1 MRGTELG
8 GGKRGALAK
17 GGPRRD
23 FGSSRPEGG
32 RYGQPSAPAG
42 SAGPAEDD
50 ILLPGESLAKFRNRR
65 GPPAPVVPVEK
76 HIDEPQPN
84 ISEDIQ
90 PRGGAVI
97 PGAAPGPRRTRGSLP
112 SWLLAGAGPEAAEA
126 GSEQSQTEA
135 QDIAELDEEEI
146 EAMEDAQAASDE
158 AENGN
163 GSELSDDERT
173 TLSSSLIDAKQDE
186 VREVVHADGV
196 SGGAVFEEE
205 VEIDEEESEH
215 DEQHESDEDDE
226 EHESGEHESHESETG
241 QTVSSPQAIAE
252 AEADAAHENAL
263 HIAALGDHVGLEHHD
278 PSHEEHDEHGE
289 AHEHHEDDSDEHSG
303 EHHEQHDRQFESQ
316 PAQIAA
322 TGPPE
327 DEILLPGETRA
338 PRSGGA
344 PPQEFQPRDSARIGS
359 SSGPRP
365 PLPRPPHRGGSR
377 DTRGRRWPGGARRQP

>member
-1 MRGTELG
+1 
-8 GGKRGALAK
+8 
-17 GGPRRD
+17 
-23 FGSSRPEGG
+23 
-32 RYGQPSAPAG
+32 
-42 SAGPAEDD
+42 
-50 ILLPGESLAKFRNRR
+50 
-65 GPPAPVVPVEK
+65 
-76 HIDEPQPN
+76 
-84 ISEDIQ
+84 
-90 PRGGAVI
+90 
-97 PGAAPGPRRTRGSLP
+97 
-112 SWLLAGAGPEAAEA
+112 
-126 GSEQSQTEA
+126 
-135 QDIAELDEEEI
+135 
-146 EAMEDAQAASDE
+146 
-158 AENGN
+158 

-316 PAQIAA
+316 PSQIAA
-322 TGPPE
+322 TGPAE
-327 DEILLPGETRA
+327 DEVLLPGETRA

-344 PPQEFQPRDSARIGS
+344 PREEFQPRDSARIGS
-359 SSGPRP
+359 GGGPRSRFQ
-365 PLPRPPHRGGSR
+365 RPFRTGGSR
-377 DTRGRRWPGGARRQP
+377 D